1 MGDTNPRRSAI
12 LLAHNKQLLHLFIM
26 ADDQRETAT
35 SSPPT
40 TNTDRKEREASRGEG
55 RHRSRSPRGDR
66 DRREDRSRRKDA
78 GFKWKEKRRDDDESR
93 RDRDAGLQRGYRDHY
108 RPRSRS
114 RSPPAR
120 RSSPRRSSPRRDE
133 RDSYKVEDR
142 RDRPREDKDRKEKK
156 EKPAPAVP
164 TQPMIIVYVNDRLG
178 TKKAIPCY
186 PTDPIKDFKVIV
198 ASMIGRQPHEI
209 LLKRQGERPFK
220 DQLTLQDYGVSNNVQ
235 LDLEVDTGD

>member
-1 MGDTNPRRSAI
+1 
-12 LLAHNKQLLHLFIM
+12 M
-26 ADDQRETAT
+26 ADDQRKTVST
-35 SSPPT
+35 SSPN
-40 TNTDRKEREASRGEG
+40 TNTDRKERESSRGED
-55 RHRSRSPRGDR
+55 RRRSSSPRRDR
-66 DRREDRSRRKDA
+66 DRREDRPRLKDA
-78 GFKWKEKRRDDDESR
+78 GFKWKEKRRDDDSSSR
-93 RDRDAGLQRGYRDHY
+93 RDRDSGLQRGYRDHY

-114 RSPPAR
+114 RSPP
-120 RSSPRRSSPRRDE
+120 PRRQSPRRDDRE
-133 RDSYKVEDR
+133 RDKR
-142 RDRPREDKDRKEKK
+142 RDGDEAKPREEKK
-156 EKPAPAVP
+156 EKLEKKEKKPAPAPVA
-164 TQPMIIVYVNDRLG
+164 TAQPMIIVYVNDRLG

>member
-1 MGDTNPRRSAI
+1 VRD
-12 LLAHNKQLLHLFIM
+12 
-26 ADDQRETAT
+26 
-35 SSPPT
+35 
-40 TNTDRKEREASRGEG
+40 ASREEKGE
-55 RHRSRSPRGDR
+55 
-66 DRREDRSRRKDA
+66 
-78 GFKWKEKRRDDDESR
+78 KE
-93 RDRDAGLQRGYRDHY
+93 
-108 RPRSRS
+108 
-114 RSPPAR
+114 
-120 RSSPRRSSPRRDE
+120 
-133 RDSYKVEDR
+133 
-142 RDRPREDKDRKEKK
+142 RKEKTK
-156 EKPAPAVP
+156 KPAPVTP